1 MCAVCAHDLAQ
12 GFSSVAVHKNPGRL
26 RRIHWFIESRSSG
39 DPALT
44 TPAIS
49 SLYESIAAALD
60 KACQIFDD
68 ELFSDLPV
76 VNELCSHIRQ
86 YRGKMLRP
94 GLLLLSA
101 RACGRVTEEHHT
113 LAAVVELVH
122 MATLV
127 HDDVLDEAD
136 VRRRSPTV
144 CKRAGNEAAVLLGD
158 YLISHA
164 FHLCSSLD
172 TQYASRLIGQTTNIV
187 CEGEL
192 QQVHHRGDYDLTRE
206 QYLEIITRKTASLT
220 GVCCKLGAHYAD
232 AGEELAD
239 ALEGY
244 GLNVGIAFQIT
255 DDVLDIVGS
264 EEQAGKTLGRDLEKR
279 KLTLPLIHCFAEAP
293 LDARRRLRDLLDADH
308 QDRRVMRDLLIRTG
322 SIAFARQAAQSYIL
336 AALGQLDVLPA
347 SDARDSLQR
356 LATLIIDREQ

>member
-1 MCAVCAHDLAQ
+1 M
-12 GFSSVAVHKNPGRL
+12 
-26 RRIHWFIESRSSG
+26 
-39 DPALT
+39 
-44 TPAIS
+44 PAIS
-49 SLYESIAAALD
+49 SLYEPIAADLD
-60 KACQIFDD
+60 KACRIFDD

-94 GLLLLSA
+94 ALLLLSA
-101 RACGRVTEEHHT
+101 RACGKVTEQHGI

-144 CKRAGNEAAVLLGD
+144 CRRAGNEAAVLLGD

-172 TQYASRLIGQTTNIV
+172 SQYASSLIGQTTNTV

-192 QQVHHRGDYDLTRE
+192 QQVHHRGDYDLTQA
-206 QYLEIITRKTASLT
+206 QYIEIVTRKTASFT
-220 GVCCKLGAHYAD
+220 GVCCCLGAHYA
-232 AGEELAD
+232 GAD
-239 ALEGY
+239 PHLVETLEQY

-255 DDVLDIVGS
+255 DDVLDIVGD
-264 EEQAGKTLGRDLEKR
+264 EKRAGKTLGRDLEKH
-279 KLTLPLIHCFAEAP
+279 KLTLPLIHCFTSAQSEE
-293 LDARRRLRDLLDADH
+293 RLQLRTLLDAEQ
-308 QDRRVMRDLLIRTG
+308 QDRSAMHDLLIRTG
-322 SIAFARQAAQSYIL
+322 SISFTRHTAQCYI
-336 AALGQLDVLPA
+336 ASATALLSVLPP
-347 SDARDSLQR
+347 SDARDALQR
-356 LATLIIDREQ
+356 LAGLIIDREQ